1 MRSRAAGLGTLA
13 ATLFVSGVAV
23 AQAPPGSASAT
34 TPAPSASALGT
45 APLPDEPPKLKVDDP
60 MLAPMP
66 PPLHVIT
73 SWEDATKMLRQRSTD
88 LRSSYDDIRRAEADS
103 RTALAGVL
111 PTLNATGTASHT
123 ILPRA
128 NGGSVIDTGTAAGA
142 TILPTGG
149 GGGRNSL
156 TGSVRLS
163 VPLIDV
169 RAWHAIGTAKV
180 SEDAAHLDYQNLER
194 TTAAGLASAI
204 AVNVTAERVSELGRV
219 GLRNALERLA
229 LTQAK
234 ERTGTATGLDIVRAR
249 QDVAQA
255 RSQLVT
261 SDEALRKSRDALGL
275 ALGLTEPVGVVQTTD
290 LGAIR
295 DGVLKACRQLPKLE
309 DRADLRAADKAIEVA
324 RRRRVEVNQ
333 GFLPTLSAGSTL
345 TESISDSGAP
355 GRTNWNVQAV
365 LNVPIWDGGVRY
377 GQRRNA
383 AAVEDQSTL
392 AREALRRSTT
402 VDLVQ
407 ARRNVDVAEE
417 SRRVSEEVR
426 QLAFEVDRLTRAAY
440 QTGKGT
446 SLDLITSAAAL
457 RQAEL
462 DLAVDELGLVQA
474 KIASLL
480 TLADCSAK

>member
-1 MRSRAAGLGTLA
+1 
-13 ATLFVSGVAV
+13 
-23 AQAPPGSASAT
+23 
-34 TPAPSASALGT
+34 
-45 APLPDEPPKLKVDDP
+45 
-60 MLAPMP
+60 
-66 PPLHVIT
+66 
-73 SWEDATKMLRQRSTD
+73 
-88 LRSSYDDIRRAEADS
+88 
-103 RTALAGVL
+103 
-111 PTLNATGTASHT
+111 
-123 ILPRA
+123 
-128 NGGSVIDTGTAAGA
+128 
-142 TILPTGG
+142 
-149 GGGRNSL
+149 
-156 TGSVRLS
+156 
-163 VPLIDV
+163 
-169 RAWHAIGTAKV
+169 
-180 SEDAAHLDYQNLER
+180 
-194 TTAAGLASAI
+194 
-204 AVNVTAERVSELGRV
+204 
-219 GLRNALERLA
+219 
-229 LTQAK
+229 
-234 ERTGTATGLDIVRAR
+234 
-249 QDVAQA
+249 
-255 RSQLVT
+255 
-261 SDEALRKSRDALGL
+261 
-275 ALGLTEPVGVVQTTD
+275 VGVVQTTD

>member
-1 MRSRAAGLGTLA
+1 MPVRSAGLETFTIGLLA
-13 ATLFVSGVAV
+13 SGLAL
-23 AQAPPGSASAT
+23 AQAPPPPA
-34 TPAPSASALGT
+34 PAPSPAPITSG
-45 APLPDEPPKLKVDDP
+45 APLPDEPPKLRVDDP

-66 PPLHVIT
+66 PPKHVIT
-73 SWEDATKMLRQRSTD
+73 SWEDAARMMRQRSTD
-88 LRSSYDDIRRAEADS
+88 LQSSYADIRRAEADS
-103 RTALAGVL
+103 RTALAAVL
-111 PTLNATGTASHT
+111 PTLNGTGTASHT
-123 ILPRA
+123 ILPKA
-128 NGGSVIDTGTAAGA
+128 SSGGGSVIDTGTSAGA
-142 TILPTGG
+142 QVVPGG

-156 TGSVRLS
+156 TGSLRLN
-163 VPLIDV
+163 VPLVDV
-169 RAWHAIGTAKV
+169 RAWHAMGTAKV

-194 TTAAGLASAI
+194 TTAASLASAI

-261 SDEALRKSRDALGL
+261 SDESLRKSRDALGL
-275 ALGLTEPVGVVQTTD
+275 ALGLTEPVGVIQSTD
-290 LGAIR
+290 LAAIR
-295 DGVLKACRQLPKLE
+295 DGVLKACRQLPKIE
-309 DRADLRAADKAIEVA
+309 NRADLLAADKSIEVA
-324 RRRRVEVNQ
+324 HRRRVEVDQ
-333 GFLPTLSAGSTL
+333 SFLPTLSAGSTL

-383 AAVEDQSTL
+383 AAIEDQAQL
-392 AREALRRSTT
+392 AREALRRNTT
-402 VDLVQ
+402 VDLIQ

-474 KIASLL
+474 RIASLL
-480 TLADCSAK
+480 TLADCSADK

>member
-1 MRSRAAGLGTLA
+1 MRARSAGLGFLA
-13 ATLFVSGVAV
+13 ATLLARLAV
-23 AQAPPGSASAT
+23 AQAPPPAT
-34 TPAPSASALGT
+34 PSPPAAPADSG

-66 PPLHVIT
+66 PPQHVIT
-73 SWEDATKMLRQRSTD
+73 SWEDAARMLRQRSTD
-88 LRSSYDDIRRAEADS
+88 LRSSYDDILRAEADS
-103 RTALAGVL
+103 RTALAAVL
-111 PTLNATGTASHT
+111 PTLNGTGTASHT
-123 ILPRA
+123 ILPKA
-128 NGGSVIDTGTAAGA
+128 SSSSSGSVIDTGTSAGA
-142 TILPTGG
+142 QVVPGG

-156 TGSVRLS
+156 TGSVRLN
-163 VPLIDV
+163 VPLVDV
-169 RAWHAIGTAKV
+169 RAWHALGTAQV

-194 TTAAGLASAI
+194 TTAASLANAI

-261 SDEALRKSRDALGL
+261 SDESLRKSRDALGL
-275 ALGLTEPVGVVQTTD
+275 ALGLTEPVGVVQSTD
-290 LGAIR
+290 LSAIR
-295 DGVLKACRQLPKLE
+295 DGVLKACRQLPKLD
-309 DRADLRAADKAIEVA
+309 DRADLLAADKAIEVA
-324 RRRRVEVNQ
+324 RRRRVEVDQ
-333 GFLPTLSAGSTL
+333 SFLPTLSAGSTL

-355 GRTNWNVQAV
+355 GRTTWNVQAV

-383 AAVEDQSTL
+383 AAVEDQSQL
-392 AREALRRSTT
+392 AREALRRNST

-407 ARRNVDVAEE
+407 ARRNVNVAEE

-446 SLDLITSAAAL
+446 SLDLITSASAL

-474 KIASLL
+474 RIASLL
-480 TLADCSAK
+480 TLADCSVAK

>member
-1 MRSRAAGLGTLA
+1 MPVRSAGLGTLA
-13 ATLFVSGVAV
+13 ITLFTSGLAL
-23 AQAPPGSASAT
+23 AQAPPSQAAT
-34 TPAPSASALGT
+34 PSPAPSTSG
-45 APLPDEPPKLKVDDP
+45 APLPDEPPKLSVDDP

-66 PPLHVIT
+66 PPKHVIT
-73 SWEDATKMLRQRSTD
+73 SWEDAARMMRQRSTD
-88 LRSSYDDIRRAEADS
+88 LQSSYADIRRAEADS
-103 RTALAGVL
+103 RTALATVL
-111 PTLNATGTASHT
+111 PTLNGTGTASHT
-123 ILPRA
+123 ILPKA
-128 NGGSVIDTGTAAGA
+128 SSGGGSVIDTGTSAGA
-142 TILPTGG
+142 QVVPGG

-156 TGSVRLS
+156 TGSLRLN
-163 VPLIDV
+163 VPLVDV
-169 RAWHAIGTAKV
+169 RAWHAMGTAKV

-194 TTAAGLASAI
+194 TTAASLASAI
-204 AVNVTAERVSELGRV
+204 AVNVTAERVAELGRV

-261 SDEALRKSRDALGL
+261 SDESLRKSRDALGL
-275 ALGLTEPVGVVQTTD
+275 ALGLTEPVGVIQSTD
-290 LGAIR
+290 LAAIR
-295 DGVLKACRQLPKLE
+295 DGVLKACRQLPKIE
-309 DRADLRAADKAIEVA
+309 NRADLLAADKSIEVA
-324 RRRRVEVNQ
+324 HRRRVEVDQ
-333 GFLPTLSAGSTL
+333 SFLPTLSAGSTL

-383 AAVEDQSTL
+383 AAIEDQAQL
-392 AREALRRSTT
+392 AREALRRNTT
-402 VDLVQ
+402 VDLIQ

-474 KIASLL
+474 RIASLL
-480 TLADCSAK
+480 TLADCSVAK